1 MFNLNSSLLLKP
13 IFVCRC
19 WHITRLYPG
28 SHINVCGIWMR
39 HRLLQPESDSCDTR
53 LSMTTKTIWSPS
65 WLRGK
70 NTMLSHPWRIPSP
83 TLYKWVHYLSLATLI
98 SWVCLF
104 FCRQLQWSQISYL
117 IWFTRTRTSKTIYGI
132 GAMRLRQYLIA
143 SLLPSWASRNHPS
156 QPAAIRLG
164 SAIDIQNQSKSI
176 SFEIICL
183 YQLFEWQKRLRERR
197 NKVSTIFVKVLRV
210 LKIWRTRL
218 RRRPLYVRVQPFERL
233 GFVKEYR
240 LVKNFLISFCLDQV
254 CQF

>member
-1 MFNLNSSLLLKP
+1 MSYIFIYSLSDVLLEQVSTIGLFYVSTRLNLFSNANSSGIRKLLLLFFCVQFKL
-13 IFVCRC
+13 IFAANRC
-19 WHITRLYPG
+19 WHITRLYPA
-28 SHINVCGIWMR
+28 SHISVCGIWLR

-104 FCRQLQWSQISYL
+104 FCRQLQWSQISYS

-164 SAIDIQNQSKSI
+164 RAIDIRNQFCGEVNFVWNNLSLSAIWVAKETTRETEQN
-176 SFEIICL
+176 FDH
-183 YQLFEWQKRLRERR
+183 LR
-197 NKVSTIFVKVLRV
+197 
-210 LKIWRTRL
+210 
-218 RRRPLYVRVQPFERL
+218 
-233 GFVKEYR
+233 
-240 LVKNFLISFCLDQV
+240 
-254 CQF
+254 